1 MTSSSLARFA
11 GPLALVMIGCGSS
24 SAAGPAAGT
33 AGAGG
38 ASSAGGASAAGGSGG
53 GGQTG
58 PYTPPP
64 AATIVEQG
72 AVSIRR
78 EVFFVAGVD
87 AGENP
92 TVAGSATPPE
102 LAKSRVVRYRV
113 DSDPPKPAKAIVV
126 LMPGFLGGAGSL
138 DGAAR
143 ALVRRSTEGAA
154 IEAWAIDRRSNLME
168 DHHGLEVAEF
178 RQDAELAHSYYLD
191 AGTLE
196 GKSFAGFKQQS
207 DVPWES
213 EWGIP
218 TTIGDLRNVIS
229 IVPPAERR
237 GRVVLLGHS
246 LGATIVEEY
255 AAWDFAGTAGYAELA
270 GLALV
275 DGVSGAEGDTTPP
288 RPQDKYEKGGDMA
301 PGGFGTAPGVADIRK
316 SLRYFAL
323 PLLGTKVYPVAAIAA
338 MRSVWTPKAI
348 TPDDDRDKLLQTLLS
363 LTTVPKL
370 TNRAAMGFAFD
381 VKSNGLSFAAVSCG
395 QGTGGELGSYD
406 SVFGSKLIHPSD
418 PLATY
423 EWTDWDMSSP
433 KGNTSLDDFARVWFD
448 GPGLDFAEWYFP
460 QRLTADAP
468 IASTLVLKAGDFAYD
483 DYAMR
488 ATHGAEIDLP
498 VLAAPAALLGGDVS
512 KFDKLKALI
521 APVGANRPL
530 AGKPRSDAG
539 AFHLAPHPELTHI
552 DSIAATDAP
561 GSAGRAWYDEL
572 SAFVGANTTAGG
584 VVVPVQP

>member
-1 MTSSSLARFA
+1 MPPSSS
-11 GPLALVMIGCGSS
+11 V
-24 SAAGPAAGT
+24 
-33 AGAGG
+33 
-38 ASSAGGASAAGGSGG
+38 
-53 GGQTG
+53 
-58 PYTPPP
+58 
-64 AATIVEQG
+64 VEQG
-72 AVSIRR
+72 AVAIRR
-78 EVFFVAGVD
+78 EVFLVAGVD

-92 TVAGSATPPE
+92 TIPGSATPPD

-113 DSDPPKPAKAIVV
+113 DSDPPKPARAIVV

-138 DGAAR
+138 DGIAK
-143 ALVRRSTEGAA
+143 ALVRRSTADSA

-168 DHHGLEVAEF
+168 DHHGMEVATF

-191 AGTLE
+191 SGTVE
-196 GKSFAGFKQQS
+196 GKSFAGFKSQT

-218 TTIGDLRNVIS
+218 TTVGDLRNVIS
-229 IVPPAERR
+229 IVPAAERR

-255 AAWDFAGTAGYAELA
+255 AAWDFAGTAGFAELA

-275 DGVSGAEGDTTPP
+275 DGVSGSEGDTTPP
-288 RPQDKYEKGGDMA
+288 RPQDKYEMGGDMA

-316 SLRYFAL
+316 NQRYFSL
-323 PLLGTKVYPVAAIAA
+323 PLLGTKVYPVASIVG
-338 MRSVWTPKAI
+338 MRAVWSPKAI
-348 TPDDDRDKLLQTLLS
+348 SPDDDRDKLLQTLLS
-363 LTTVPKL
+363 LQAVPKM

-381 VKSNGLSFAAVSCG
+381 TRSNGLSFAAISCG

-406 SVFGSKLIHPSD
+406 SLFGSKLIHPSD
-418 PLATY
+418 PTATY
-423 EWTDWDMSSP
+423 EWTDWDQSTP
-433 KGNTSLDDFARVWFD
+433 KGNTSLDEFSRVWFE

-483 DYAMR
+483 TYAMR
-488 ATHGAEIDLP
+488 ATHGKEMDLP
-498 VLAAPAALLGGDVS
+498 ILAAPAALLGGDVT
-512 KFDKLKALI
+512 KYDKLRALV
-521 APVGANRPL
+521 APVGQSRPL
-530 AGKPRSDAG
+530 AGKDRSDPG

-561 GSAGRAWYDEL
+561 GSAAKGWYDDL
-572 SAFVGANTTAGG
+572 AGFVTANTATGG
-584 VVVPVQP
+584 VVVPVQ